1 MLFSLLLLFGCR
13 GPKKEPA
20 PAPSPSAAPSD
31 ALNHTRETESFEP
44 EVAVQ
49 AQDYR
54 DVRASFRTK
63 LTRQGSSPQKESMPD
78 PPDGVTAIK
87 FPSGDLELDAWVSV
101 PAKATKKWP
110 AVVFLHGGFGFSAE
124 DWEMAKPYRDAGY
137 VVLVPL
143 LRGENGQAGNFTL
156 FYDEVDDVLAAGE
169 YLRMQPYVDSA
180 RLFIAGHSVG
190 GTLTLLA
197 VQASDMF
204 HAAASFSGSPDQVLF
219 TRFGISKDAIP
230 FDVTD
235 KRELEVRSPLS
246 YAKSFKC
253 PTRIYYGSR
262 EARFE
267 KTSLRTAAI
276 AKESGMDVDAVP
288 VEGGH
293 MDAVPAEIKL
303 SLEFFGKR

>member
-1 MLFSLLLLFGCR
+1 
-13 GPKKEPA
+13 
-20 PAPSPSAAPSD
+20 
-31 ALNHTRETESFEP
+31 
-44 EVAVQ
+44 
-49 AQDYR
+49 
-54 DVRASFRTK
+54 
-63 LTRQGSSPQKESMPD
+63 MPD

-87 FPSGDLELDAWVSV
+87 FPSGDLELEAWVSV

-110 AVVFLHGGFGFSAE
+110 AVVFLHGGFGFSPE
-124 DWEMAKPYRDAGY
+124 DWEMAKPYRDVGY

-143 LRGENGQAGNFTL
+143 LRGENGQAGSFTL

-169 YLRMQPYVDSA
+169 YLRKQPYVDSA

-219 TRFGISKDAIP
+219 TRFGIPKDAIP

-253 PTRIYYGSR
+253 PTRIYYGSK

-276 AKESGMDVDAVP
+276 AKESGLDVDAIP

-303 SLEFFGKR
+303 SLEFFEIGRLQANGQ